1 MYARRAR
8 ASHGVWRGV
17 NAMDPPDVAQPGRSA
32 HDARVERLAR
42 DLAEAIERQAAT
54 SRVLEAMGESSIDL
68 GPVFDSVVR
77 HAVQLCGADAGMLF
91 VPEGELFRPAVLVG
105 GSEEYQRFLH
115 DHPIVP
121 GRGSLV
127 GRVAIERRAVQIA
140 DAASDPEYLLQEAR
154 ALGGFRT
161 IMGVPMLAADRVVG
175 VIVLWR
181 TGVEPFDDR
190 TIGVVAAFA
199 AQGAVAIQNVQLMH
213 ELQERSGELSRSVE
227 ELRALGEVS
236 RAVSSS
242 LDLDQVLTTI
252 VTRAVEL
259 SNTDGGSI
267 FELEPATAS
276 FKLRTCFGTSEEL
289 IEALQHIDIPLGETF
304 VGRAAV
310 AGEVL
315 QAPDLAEEPPDP
327 HVAELL
333 RHGWRS
339 MVAVP
344 LRHEDEIV
352 GALVIRRRRPGSV
365 HADTV
370 SLLET
375 FASQSA
381 VAIHNAA
388 SSARCSERAPSWRS
402 PAATSRSSWR
412 ACRTSCAPR
421 STPSSGSRRCC
432 WTGCSAS

>member
-1 MYARRAR
+1 
-8 ASHGVWRGV
+8 
-17 NAMDPPDVAQPGRSA
+17 MDPPDVTEPDRNA

-42 DLAEAIERQAAT
+42 DLAESIERQAAT
-54 SRVLEAMGESSIDL
+54 SRVLEALGESSVDL
-68 GPVFDSVVR
+68 APVFETVVR

-91 VPEGELFRPAVLVG
+91 VPEGERFRPAVLVG
-105 GSEEYQRFLH
+105 ASEEYRRFVLE
-115 DHPIVP
+115 HPVAP
-121 GRGSLV
+121 DRGSLV
-127 GRVAIERRAVQIA
+127 GRVALERRAVQIA
-140 DAASDPEYLLQEAR
+140 DAASDPEYLLHEAR
-154 ALGGFRT
+154 ELGGFHS

-181 TGVEPFDDR
+181 TVVEPFDER

-199 AQGAVAIQNVQLMH
+199 AQGAVAIQNVQLLH

-227 ELRALGEVS
+227 ELKALGEVS

-267 FELEPATAS
+267 FELEPSTHS
-276 FKLRTCFGTSEEL
+276 FKLRTCVGTSDEL
-289 IEALQHIDIPLGETF
+289 VAALQKVEIPLGETF

-310 AGEVL
+310 TGEVL
-315 QAPDLAEEPPDP
+315 QAADLATEPSDP
-327 HVAELL
+327 HIAELL
-333 RHGWRS
+333 RYGWRS

-344 LRHEDEIV
+344 LRHEDDIV
-352 GALVIRRRRPGSV
+352 GALVIRRRREGSV

-381 VAIHNAA
+381 VAIDDDEAA
-388 SSARCSERAPSWRS
+388 LELAEAALGPAGWSVLRARDGEQGLELVR
-402 PAATSRSSWR
+402 RSSPDLVLLDLLMPGLDG
-412 ACRTSCAPR
+412 APE
-421 STPSSGSRRCC
+421 PCPVSR
-432 WTGCSAS
+432 